1 MPKQIPLLGAL
12 VAELVSGLETGSLG
26 PGYIRAIQRGSAEG
40 HISVVPNPRDP
51 EIPLMLISLDIM
63 PVPRENREVFYR
75 RLLELNGTLFGRA
88 SFWVGGDQTVRLV
101 AGRPMEDLDP
111 SELIDLVLWTTEQA
125 DHFDDE
131 LMDEFG
137 RGPG

>member
-1 MPKQIPLLGAL
+1 MPKKIPLLGAL
-12 VAELVSGLETGSLG
+12 VAELVEGLEDGTLE
-26 PGYIRAIQRGSAEG
+26 PGYLRPIQRGSAEG
-40 HISVVPNPRDP
+40 QISVVPNPRDP
-51 EIPLMLISLDIM
+51 EIPLLMISLDIM
-63 PVPRENREVFYR
+63 SVPTTGREAFLG

-88 SFWVGGDQTVRLV
+88 SFWVGGDDLVRLV

-137 RGPG
+137 VRP